1 MFVDQ
6 KVIIFLGWLYSPYL
20 STISRQFLSK
30 IPVSCFA
37 ETDKIIPKFIWLF
50 KVTRM
55 SKTVSKRVTN
65 LDYFIIWF
73 QVVLALKNTYRSM

>member
-1 MFVDQ
+1 MA
-6 KVIIFLGWLYSPYL
+6 IFPIFIYNFKAIP
-20 STISRQFLSK
+20 IK